1 MTTDMSPDQ
10 TVFNHVGV
18 CVTDLDRSRRFYQEV
33 LQFRFWWELDAPDE
47 GTSQL
52 LEIPQPVGLHAVYMV
67 RDGLVLELLH
77 FAQAGT
83 RAFRARVMNEPG
95 LTHLSFSGGG
105 HTGSARESRPK
116 RRGGPGADRH
126 EGGHHHP

>member
-1 MTTDMSPDQ
+1 MTTGMSPDQ
-10 TVFNHVGV
+10 AVFNHVGI

-52 LEIPQPVGLHAVYMV
+52 LEIPKPVGLHAVYLV

-77 FAQAGT
+77 FAQAGA
-83 RAFRARVMNEPG
+83 RPFRA
-95 LTHLSFSGGG
+95 
-105 HTGSARESRPK
+105 
-116 RRGGPGADRH
+116 DRKSVV
-126 EGGHHHP
+126 